1 MYEIRTLSEMKVSWT
16 SSNVLLKSQLGS
28 IELFWIE
35 CIDIQLKSLVLMKIP
50 DIKKDAL
57 IYLCL

>member
-35 CIDIQLKSLVLMKIP
+35 CIDIQLKPLVLMKIP